1 MSKHT
6 IWLRAPLH
14 GFTQVY
20 ASGLPAIAMGS
31 YACPM
36 R

>member
-1 MSKHT
+1 MKT

-14 GFTQVY
+14 GFTRVY
-20 ASGLPAIAMGS
+20 VACFPAIAMGS